1 MNPIA
6 FSLLGI
12 DIRWYGILIAS
23 GVLIGILIARYTC
36 KIKEIDYE
44 KFLDIILLS
53 LPIAIIG
60 ARLYYVIF
68 EFGYY
73 KNNLLEMFNIRSGG
87 LAIHGGLIFGALTAI
102 LYTRAKGISFLK
114 YADAAAPSI
123 IIAQAMGR
131 WGNFFNQE
139 AHGGIVSKE
148 FISHFPQFIQR
159 GMFIDGNFYHPTFLY
174 ESIWNL
180 IVFCI
185 LIFILRKSRVDGKTF
200 FSYIG
205 LYSLGRFF
213 IEGLRTD
220 SLMIGPLRMAQLVS
234 LSGVV
239 ICIAFLII
247 SKKRRKKY
255 WF

>member
-1 MNPIA
+1 MNPVA
-6 FSLLGI
+6 FTIFGI
-12 DIRWYGILIAS
+12 GVRWYGILIAS
-23 GVLIGILIARYTC
+23 GVVAGIFIAKYTC
-36 KIKEIDYE
+36 DVKGIDYE
-44 KFLDIILLS
+44 KFLDIILLA

-87 LAIHGGLIFGALTAI
+87 LAIHGGLIFGLLTAI
-102 LYTRAKGISFLK
+102 LYTRAKDVSFLK

-131 WGNFFNQE
+131 WGNFINQE
-139 AHGGIVSKE
+139 AHGGAVSKE

-159 GMFIDGNFYHPTFLY
+159 GMFIDGSYYHPTFLY

-180 IVFCI
+180 IVFFI
-185 LIFILRKSRVDGKTF
+185 LIFILKKSRVDGRTF

-205 LYSLGRFF
+205 FYSLGRFF

-220 SLMIGPLRMAQLVS
+220 SLMIGPFRIAQLVS
-234 LSGVV
+234 LSGVA

-247 SKKRRKKY
+247 SKRRKKY